1 MAVTRIVIPAT
12 TVDVSKALGKLFDD
26 PAGQQ
31 VPPLVHDNAQIV
43 LAEVL
48 NNIVEH
54 SYAQSEGEIDLTMTV
69 SDAGLLCTVLD
80 RGLPMPLDKIPDAQ
94 NPMENDPI
102 DLPEGGF
109 GWFLIRTLS
118 KELGYLREGGCNR
131 LSFLIPCETNIA

>member
-1 MAVTRIVIPAT
+1 MAV
-12 TVDVSKALGKLFDD
+12 SKTLGHLFDG
-26 PAGQQ
+26 PESSKI
-31 VPPLVHDNAQIV
+31 PSCLRENAQIV

-54 SYAQSEGEIDLTMTV
+54 SYAQTEGEIDLTLNV
-69 SDAGLLCTVLD
+69 SAAGLRCSILD
-80 RGLPMPLDKIPDAQ
+80 RGLPMPEEKIPTTK
-94 NPMENDPI
+94 NPMEDDPL

-131 LSFLIPCETNIA
+131 LSFWIPAETNDA

>member
-1 MAVTRIVIPAT
+1 MPVTRMVIPAT
-12 TVDVSKALGKLFDD
+12 TLDVSKALGSLFDE
-26 PAGQQ
+26 PESQK
-31 VPPLVHDNAQIV
+31 VPPFVRDNAQIV

-54 SYAQSEGEIDLTMTV
+54 SYAQSEGEIDLTVIV
-69 SDAGLLCTVLD
+69 SDAGLRCTVLD
-80 RGLPMPLDKIPDAQ
+80 RGLPMPQEKLPDAH
-94 NPMENDPI
+94 NPMEDDPI

-131 LSFLIPCETNIA
+131 LSFWIPSETNGA